1 MDFFCLQEKDLVPK
15 AIQAVRRVYSVVKM
29 WSAPWT
35 DVLLSIVLFFLNHG
49 KRCKVVHSSNGCLSL
64 SIILQ

>member
-15 AIQAVRRVYSVVKM
+15 VIQAVRRIYSVVKL

-35 DVLLSIVLFFLNHG
+35 DVLLPIVLFFINHG
-49 KRCKVVHSSNGCLSL
+49 ESSGHVQSFH
-64 SIILQ
+64 